1 MSVALSKGENVSL
14 SREDP
19 GLSNL
24 IVGLGWQ
31 TRESD
36 GEDFD
41 LDSSAFLL
49 DADGRVLSDA
59 DFVFYNNLVSPC
71 GSLLHTGD
79 NLTGSEGSTEPADAE
94 TLKLNL
100 LSLPPMA
107 ERVAIC
113 VSIHMAEVRQQNF
126 GMVTNAYV
134 RILNEKTNQ
143 EIARFDLSEDASV
156 ETAMIFGEI
165 YRYGGEWKF
174 RALAQGFPGGLA
186 ELARHFGVNVE

>member
-1 MSVALSKGENVSL
+1 MPVTLNKGENVSL

-19 GLSNL
+19 GLTNIL
-24 IVGLGWQ
+24 VGLGW
-31 TRESD
+31 TVRETD
-36 GEDFD
+36 GDDFD
-41 LDSSAFLL
+41 LDTSGFML
-49 DADGRVLSDA
+49 DVDGKVQNDG

-71 GSLLHTGD
+71 GSLTHSGD
-79 NLTGSEGSTEPADAE
+79 NLSGNEGANADAE

-100 LSLPPMA
+100 GTLSPET
-107 ERVAIC
+107 ERIAIC
-113 VSIHMAEVRQQNF
+113 VSIHQAEIRQQNF
-126 GMVTNAYV
+126 GMVSGAYI
-134 RILNEKTNQ
+134 RIVNERSKQ

-174 RALAQGFPGGLA
+174 RATAQGFPGGLG